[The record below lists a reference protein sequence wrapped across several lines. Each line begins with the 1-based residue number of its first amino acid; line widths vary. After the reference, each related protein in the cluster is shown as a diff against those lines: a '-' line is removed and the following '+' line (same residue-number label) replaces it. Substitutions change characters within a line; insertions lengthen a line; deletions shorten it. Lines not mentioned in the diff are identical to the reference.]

1 LIKRGWSINSAR
13 KTAMLICA
21 MLVTPIV
28 FVSGVKSLWVAVA
41 LVGLAAAAHQGW
53 SANIF
58 TLASDMFPRR
68 AVGSVVGIGG
78 MAGAFTGATM
88 AVIVGYILQVTGGNY
103 RIPFIIGG
111 SAYLTALLII
121 HLLVPKIEA
130 IGDVE
135 HVPARPFSIGTI
147 VGFGFM
153 GIIFGSFGGWC
164 AGILSRV
171 SGPHLLEY
179 MALGALIGSVLGV
192 IGGLIITSSKSA
204 KA

>member
-1 LIKRGWSINSAR
+1 
-13 KTAMLICA
+13 
-21 MLVTPIV
+21 
-28 FVSGVKSLWVAVA
+28 
-41 LVGLAAAAHQGW
+41 
-53 SANIF
+53 
-58 TLASDMFPRR
+58 MFPRR

-111 SAYLTALLII
+111 TAYLTALLII
-121 HLLVPKIEA
+121 HLLVPRIEP

-135 HVPARPFSIGTI
+135 HVPARPLSIGTI

-153 GIIFGSFGGWC
+153 GIIFGSFAGWC
-164 AGILSRV
+164 TGILSRV

-179 MALGALIGSVLGV
+179 MALGALVGSIIGV
-192 IGGLIITSSKSA
+192 ISGLIITSSKSVNA
-204 KA
+204 